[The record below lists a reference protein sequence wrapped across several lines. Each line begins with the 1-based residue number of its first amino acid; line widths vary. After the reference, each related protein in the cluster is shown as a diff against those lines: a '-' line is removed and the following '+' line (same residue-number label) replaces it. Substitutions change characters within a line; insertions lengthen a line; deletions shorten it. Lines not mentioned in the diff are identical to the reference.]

1 MQDVSTVES
10 HGSIKVILSA
20 TFGLGWSSLYES
32 DPDVQL
38 WMLTYQP
45 IIDAIEGRLDM
56 KVAMDRFAKDFM
68 ARFGQRHLVHQRSE
82 FLEVQTV
89 SEAFIVREYDGAE
102 WIELVREIRAFD
114 QNGVCKLE
122 PSK

>member
-1 MQDVSTVES
+1 MHDVSAVED

-20 TFGLGWSSLYES
+20 TFGLGWSSLHES
-32 DPDVQL
+32 DPEVQL
-38 WMLTYQP
+38 WVLTYQP

-56 KVAMDRFAKDFM
+56 KVAIDRFEKDFM
-68 ARFGQRHLVHQRSE
+68 ARFGRHRLVHQRPE
-82 FLEVQTV
+82 FLEIQTV
-89 SEAFIVREYDGAE
+89 SDAFIVREYDGAE
-102 WIELVREIRAFD
+102 WIELVQEMRAFD